1 MTRVIRW
8 GVVAAS
14 AVALIGSTIP
24 AQAVVPTA
32 DPGVTNNSITIG
44 MHLPLTGSAAPGYRD
59 IAPAV
64 SAYFDYVNENG
75 GVNGRKLIL
84 KYEDNK
90 YPSPATARQV
100 VTRLVTRDKVFA
112 MFGGLGTPTHG
123 AVIDYLNRAKVPDT
137 FVLTGASRF
146 NNPKKYPYTF
156 PGLPAYEAEAK
167 IMAKF
172 MSENDPF
179 KGKKICLLYQK
190 DDFGQGGVAG
200 FKAAKFTFAASGAY
214 NPATAQTDIQTQVGK
229 FKVAGCEALV
239 VFGIT
244 TATAAT
250 LLTAA
255 ALQLRVPVMSTSVG
269 ADYAILR
276 TVIEGRSPG
285 ATNPLTNSLYS
296 PNTIAAPTDTT
307 DPYVKLISDILT
319 AKKQPV
325 TSYTLAGVNN
335 AYLLVQAIKS
345 MGKNVTRAGLVKALE
360 RSSTFKTASLSGVN
374 FTATNRPGYAGLF
387 IGKYTNG
394 VQSKISDVFETD
406 AKNGP
411 VRVSTFKRPAAPTAL
426 Y

>member
-8 GVVAAS
+8 GVAAAS

-32 DPGVTNNSITIG
+32 DPGVTNDSITIG
-44 MHLPLTGSAAPGYRD
+44 MHLPLTGNAAPGYSD

-75 GVNGRKLIL
+75 GVNGRKLTL
-84 KYEDNK
+84 KYYDNK

-123 AVIDYLNRAKVPDT
+123 AVVDYLNRAKVPDT

-146 NNPKKYPYTF
+146 NNPKKFPYTF

-172 MSENDPF
+172 MSENAPF
-179 KGKKICLLYQK
+179 KDKKVCLLTQK
-190 DDFGQGGVAG
+190 DDFGKGGADG
-200 FKAAKFTFAASGAY
+200 FKAAKFTFAASGSY
-214 NPATAQTDIQTQVGK
+214 NPATAQSDIATQVGK
-229 FKVAGCEALV
+229 FKAAGCEAIV
-239 VFGIT
+239 VFGVT
-244 TATAAT
+244 SATAAT
-250 LLTAA
+250 LGVAA
-255 ALQLRVPVMSTSVG
+255 RAGLAVPVMSTSVG
-269 ADYAILR
+269 ADYAVLR
-276 TVIEGRSPG
+276 TLLG
-285 ATNPLTNSLYS
+285 AAAPVLTNALFS